1 MNMSYFQV
9 NNRCD
14 GCLACVENCPARA
27 LAFEDEGGTR
37 KLLHNMTR
45 CARCGHCWRVC
56 PQDAI
61 EFRHLLE
68 GGWDPVV
75 TLELVRC
82 KVCGEPIY
90 TKAFGEK
97 AVEKLDET
105 LSDLCL
111 RHRQRISALSWLK
124 LIYPAAQ
131 TKRTER

>member
-9 NNRCD
+9 NSRCN
-14 GCLACVENCPARA
+14 GCLACVENCPACA
-27 LAFEDEGGTR
+27 LAYEDSGSTR
-37 KLLHNMTR
+37 KLLHNMTL
-45 CARCGHCWRVC
+45 CARCGQCWRVC

-61 EFRHLLE
+61 EFRNLLE

-90 TKAFGEK
+90 TKPFGEQ
-97 AVEKLDET
+97 AIEKLDEA

-124 LIYPAAQ
+124 LALPKGRM
-131 TKRTER
+131 KRTEK